1 MYELFG
7 VGVIFPGTVLLLIG
21 MGWLIRNAY
30 RTRRWLAV
38 LLAVTVFLGTPLSYG
53 LIRLRLCRDQS
64 ILRLDAQLWQRDR
77 IPRMVLSQV
86 HHSGSNPA

>member
-21 MGWLIRNAY
+21 MGWLIRNAC

-53 LIRLRLCRDQS
+53 LIRFRQNKRPLILVLAGIS
-64 ILRLDAQLWQRDR
+64 IGAVRVRSAYC
-77 IPRMVLSQV
+77 
-86 HHSGSNPA
+86 A